1 MRRSTDPRARRPRL
15 HRGSARGAGGRLL
28 GVALALALG
37 GCASAPKGAL
47 QTLPFPAPDSGPG
60 RPALE
65 HGDSAALEAGWQALL
80 RGDAVAAE
88 ARAGTLAAGPA
99 SRLLALQS
107 SLVAGGTPPV
117 SELAELVATA
127 PGYAAAWLTLS
138 VAAERAGDEKTA
150 LDAASR
156 GAALWPDRRWEERVA
171 DLRARWIDDRLQNAR
186 RLSSDGSQAAAAD
199 ALEPVLALEP
209 NNRDARILLARA
221 LTGLGDLD
229 RAEAALV
236 DLPRDAEVVLVA
248 GAIAEARGDRKA
260 AIRIYSSLP
269 EALEPAL
276 RAIALAEADGDWLT
290 AMNLYGGL
298 PDDHPG
304 RDAGLRAAKLRW
316 RVSVLPPY
324 VGEALAAERLDRA
337 GLAVVLVALAPRV
350 ESLPGGQVPLL
361 SDIVDMPSQREII
374 TAARLGLIDIDRLE
388 HRFDPHRLV
397 TEAEV
402 RKALV
407 ALGRLLEVEP
417 PRWCGSA
424 GGDCVRLDQPIA
436 GSRVAEI
443 VIAMVAEEI
452 G

>member
-1 MRRSTDPRARRPRL
+1 
-15 HRGSARGAGGRLL
+15 
-28 GVALALALG
+28 VV
-37 GCASAPKGAL
+37 

-65 HGDSAALEAGWQALL
+65 HGDAAALEAGWQALL
-80 RGDAVAAE
+80 RGDAAEAE
-88 ARAGTLAAGPA
+88 ARAGKLAAGPA

-107 SLVAGGTPPV
+107 SLVAGGAAPV
-117 SELAELVATA
+117 GELTELTEAA
-127 PGYAAAWLTLS
+127 PAYAAAWLTLS
-138 VAAERAGDEKTA
+138 VAAERAGNEKAA

-156 GAALWPDRRWEERVA
+156 GAALWPERRWEERVA
-171 DLRARWIDDRLQNAR
+171 DLRTRWIDDRLGNAR
-186 RLSSDGSQAAAAD
+186 RLSSEGSPAAVVS

-209 NNRDARILLARA
+209 NNRDARVLQARA

-236 DLPRDAEVVLVA
+236 GLSRDAEVVLVA

-269 EALEPAL
+269 KALEPTL

-290 AMNLYGGL
+290 AMNLYGEL
-298 PDDHPG
+298 PESHPG
-304 RDAGLRAAKLRW
+304 RDAGLREAKLRW

-337 GLAVVLVALAPRV
+337 GLAVVMVALAPRV

-374 TAARLGLIDIDRLE
+374 TAARLGLVDIDRLE
-388 HRFDPHRLV
+388 HRFYPHRQV

-402 RKALV
+402 RRALA
-407 ALGRLLEVEP
+407 ALGRLLAVQP
-417 PRWCGSA
+417 PRWCNGAASE
-424 GGDCVRLDQPIA
+424 CVRLEAPIA
-436 GSRVAEI
+436 GRQVAEL
-443 VIAMVAEEI
+443 VIAMAAEEI

>member
-1 MRRSTDPRARRPRL
+1 VLVAV
-15 HRGSARGAGGRLL
+15 
-28 GVALALALG
+28 VALALA
-37 GCASAPKGAL
+37 GCASAPPAG
-47 QTLPFPAPDSGPG
+47 QSTLPFPAPDSGPG
-60 RPALE
+60 RPNL
-65 HGDSAALEAGWQALL
+65 DRAAAADLEAGWQALR
-80 RGDAVAAE
+80 RGDAIAAE
-88 ARAGTLAAGPA
+88 RRAARTAESPA

-107 SLVAGGTPPV
+107 TLVAGGAVPV
-117 SELAELVATA
+117 SELAELVEAA
-127 PGYAAAWLTLS
+127 PAYAAAWLTLS
-138 VAAERAGDEKTA
+138 VAAERAGEEKTA

-171 DLRARWIDDRLQNAR
+171 ELRTRWIDDRLGNAR
-186 RLSSDGSQAAAAD
+186 RLSAEGSQAAAVG

-209 NNRDARILLARA
+209 NNRDARILQAGA
-221 LTGLGDLD
+221 LTDLGDLD

-236 DLPRDAEVVLVA
+236 GLPRDAEVVLVA

-269 EALEPAL
+269 EALEPTL

-298 PDDHPG
+298 PDRYPD
-304 RDAGLRAAKLRW
+304 REAGLRAAKLRW

-388 HRFDPHRLV
+388 HRFDPHRQV

-402 RKALV
+402 REALV

-424 GGDCVRLDQPIA
+424 GGDCVRLESPIT
-436 GSRVAEI
+436 GRQVAEI
-443 VIAMVAEEI
+443 VIAMAAEEI